1 MATSTL
7 EKALATPTPQ
17 IINEAQRLLSHI
29 EVGNDLS
36 VKIEISGQ
44 KAEEL
49 SPALRDALIATLNL
63 ISRGQRVEVRGV
75 PEDLTTTV
83 AARRIGVSRPT
94 LMKLIREGALPAHKV
109 GSHFRVRTE
118 DADAY
123 RVELLRQ
130 KTAQQAKAFE
140 ELRALEEE
148 LGLAKEL

>member
-17 IINEAQRLLSHI
+17 TINEAQRLLSHI
-29 EVGNDLS
+29 GVGNDLS